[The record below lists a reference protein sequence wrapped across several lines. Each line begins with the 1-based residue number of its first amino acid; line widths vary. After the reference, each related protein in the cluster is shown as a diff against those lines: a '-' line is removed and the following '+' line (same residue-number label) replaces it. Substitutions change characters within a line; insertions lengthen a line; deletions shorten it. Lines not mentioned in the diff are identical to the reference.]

1 MEKAKHVHS
10 ADLYSSFMFIRLS
23 LKFRHLM
30 SNERITAKQEFENI
44 IASCQEKLFLRTYS
58 LTGIRADCDILFWRI
73 SPDADVLQQ
82 ISTRMFST
90 GIGKFFIPVHSFL
103 GIFQLPETAARRE
116 MECGFLPKGFLGGC
130 RFLHL
135 HPLVRSH
142 SWYELSESER
152 QKLMAERAPVLS
164 RHPNVQ
170 EHFFNSFGLDDQ
182 ELIVVRES
190 DRLDDLAKAAKE
202 LREQRIKAFTQR
214 DTPSLLC
221 FGRDLRDILDAMG

>member
-1 MEKAKHVHS
+1 MERVKHVQTTQ
-10 ADLYSSFMFIRLS
+10 LYSSFMFVRLG

-44 IASCQEKLFLRTYS
+44 VASCQEKLFLRTYS

-73 SPDADVLQQ
+73 SPDADALQQ
-82 ISTRMFST
+82 TSARMFSS
-90 GIGKFFIPVHSFL
+90 GIGKFFIPVRSFL
-103 GIFQLPETAARRE
+103 GLFPLAETAARKE
-116 MECGFLPKGFLGGC
+116 TECGFLPKGLFGGC

-142 SWYELSESER
+142 SWYELSDAER
-152 QKLMAERAPVLS
+152 QKLIDERNEVLS
-164 RHPNVQ
+164 KHPNVQ
-170 EHFFNSFGLDDQ
+170 EHFFYSYGLDDQ
-182 ELIVVRES
+182 EIIVARES
-190 DRLDDLAKAAKE
+190 DRLNDLAMAARE
-202 LREQRIKAFTQR
+202 LREQRTKAFTLR